1 MEKYFGNAYRGDPGV
16 PHTDHQRFYN
26 YWIGATIF
34 SALLWKDPYMWQ
46 LTNQWNWHDRAMLFE
61 QYHWK
66 KALKKNEPYE
76 PLWNKQPRE
85 IRQNYYFNWPIYFP

>member
-46 LTNQWNWHDRAMLFE
+46 LTNQWNDHDVTDSNPVNSLFA
-61 QYHWK
+61 WG
-66 KALKKNEPYE
+66 
-76 PLWNKQPRE
+76 
-85 IRQNYYFNWPIYFP
+85 